1 MKYKI
6 LVVEDEKN
14 IREGLDELLTLSNF
28 EVMAVA
34 GCTDAMEHLNKA
46 IPDIILCDIMMP
58 TCSGYDLLQQIQQTE
73 KLKNI
78 PFMFISARADL
89 NQIRYGMNLGADDY
103 ITKPFDHHQ
112 LLTAINV
119 RLNKRVKFEA
129 PVFNDFEPSKA
140 TRKKELELQLQK
152 ISKSELRVLQLLA
165 ANLSSAEISKHLFLS
180 IKTVQN
186 HKANM
191 VKKLV
196 MEGQNTLLSFA
207 IECRVLGLL

>member
-1 MKYKI
+1 
-6 LVVEDEKN
+6 
-14 IREGLDELLTLSNF
+14 
-28 EVMAVA
+28 
-34 GCTDAMEHLNKA
+34 
-46 IPDIILCDIMMP
+46 LCDIMMP

-165 ANLSSAEISKHLFLS
+165 ANLSSAEISEHLFLS